1 MKKVLKSLQKD
12 VLNKPRR
19 FFSPDRH
26 RTRQQREREEERGSR
41 SNPQTRMQWREPSP
55 RTSTLIQ
62 EIYTKL
68 FTDQHQLNI
77 DFIEKTLTL
86 CPPDEDILM
95 AEDRDHYNLIHKVGH
110 NSGDHY
116 NIKTLFFQ
124 STHSQRGDTR
134 VILVFAVDIC
144 GILNA
149 PVGRVK
155 KTRMTEAY

>member
-12 VLNKPRR
+12 VLSKPRR

-26 RTRQQREREEERGSR
+26 RARQREREEERGAR

-62 EIYTKL
+62 EMYTKL
-68 FTDQHQLNI
+68 FNDQHQLNI

-95 AEDRDHYNLIHKVGH
+95 AEDRDHYNMIHKVGRD
-110 NSGDHY
+110 SGEPWMLLI
-116 NIKTLFFQ
+116 NEPWMLLI
-124 STHSQRGDTR
+124 
-134 VILVFAVDIC
+134 
-144 GILNA
+144 
-149 PVGRVK
+149 
-155 KTRMTEAY
+155 TEPWMLLINEP